1 MAEMP
6 AGDAVTALQD
16 ALMAIDGVTGA
27 HVEVIDGR
35 PPSVRLQVESG
46 TDRRAVGELVQQVL
60 TRHGLSSRI
69 ADVPPVRE
77 APSAPDAP
85 DTTTAVSPP
94 ASMSPVRHLATL
106 SVQEGRSRVVVTA
119 RDDRD
124 GVVEVASGTGRRALR
139 DAIVSATARLV
150 DESAPSPSVVAIR
163 RGTEGGRDVLTVV
176 LDRGA
181 GRLTV
186 GSAFVAVGWEFAF
199 ARAVW
204 AALVD

>member
-1 MAEMP
+1 
-6 AGDAVTALQD
+6 
-16 ALMAIDGVTGA
+16 MAIDGVTGA
-27 HVEVIDGR
+27 QVEVIDGR

-46 TDRRAVGELVQQVL
+46 TDRRVVGELVQEVL

-69 ADVPPVRE
+69 AAVPPKRE
-77 APSAPDAP
+77 APPDAH
-85 DTTTAVSPP
+85 DTTTGA
-94 ASMSPVRHLATL
+94 ASIAPVRHLATL
-106 SVQEGRSRVVVTA
+106 SVEEGRSRVVVTA

-124 GVVEVASGTGRRALR
+124 GVAEVASGTGRRALR

-163 RGTEGGRDVLTVV
+163 RGTEGERDVLTVV